1 MQWLNETMQ
10 LIINLDESGTNLD
23 GLPSATDNSP
33 CLMEAF
39 QELCDLGE
47 AAKHPYM
54 KDCED

>member
-1 MQWLNETMQ
+1 MQ
-10 LIINLDESGTNLD
+10 LIINLDESGTNLG

-54 KDCED
+54 KDCEDWKR